1 MLCRVILLR
10 RNAAAQKHTKAGRV
24 SVDTRLA
31 FVGGVALR
39 AYILNSLLLPEPL
52 ELLAEA
58 EADSEGEAE
67 AEREAE
73 ALGEPEKVSPVP
85 VGWNILIESA
95 SC

>member
-1 MLCRVILLR
+1 M
-10 RNAAAQKHTKAGRV
+10 
-24 SVDTRLA
+24 
-31 FVGGVALR
+31 
-39 AYILNSLLLPEPL
+39 NSLLLPEPL

-85 VGWNILIESA
+85 VGWNIRIESA

>member
-1 MLCRVILLR
+1 M
-10 RNAAAQKHTKAGRV
+10 
-24 SVDTRLA
+24 
-31 FVGGVALR
+31 
-39 AYILNSLLLPEPL
+39 NSLLLPEPL